1 MKSSGLDSTF
11 RNQLKKANKV
21 NRFANQQ
28 SNRFAALERQ
38 KALRQQAANA
48 QFERQ
53 KREALKNETQA
64 AEAKAAEL
72 KPDSI

>member
-38 KALRQQAANA
+38 K
-48 QFERQ
+48 
-53 KREALKNETQA
+53 REALKNETQA
-64 AEAKAAEL
+64 AEAKAAEA
-72 KPDSI
+72 KPAERQPDSI